1 MLRCRMQPV
10 KRPAVL
16 VQLEHS
22 ATILEALMSRSVFRV
37 LRVHLQF
44 ISVHEILQSNSDLR
58 RGLEFDCN

>member
-1 MLRCRMQPV
+1 MQPV

-22 ATILEALMSRSVFRV
+22 ATILEALMSRSAFRV
-37 LRVHLQF
+37 LRVNWQF
-44 ISVHEILQSNSDLR
+44 ISAYETLQCNSDLR